1 MIYTIFALAHLIFFF
16 TIADMFN
23 AKKIEKIED
32 RRERSLATLNKV
44 QVLFRNILDSCKVTY
59 EVEGMENLTN
69 IPKEEGVMFV
79 GNHRSYFDVV
89 IGYTLVDRP
98 TGFIAKIEMQK
109 IKPMARWMDYAG
121 CLMIDRNDLRQSLK
135 VILTAI
141 KYVKAGIS
149 IYIYPEGTRS
159 HGETEEEMLPFK
171 EGSFKIAE
179 KTGCKI
185 VPISMI
191 HTREVLESHFPFI
204 HPQHVKVKIGK
215 PILMS
220 ELTEEQKSHI
230 GSYTRDKVIEGIK
243 ELKAKEA

>member
-1 MIYTIFALAHLIFFF
+1 
-16 TIADMFN
+16 
-23 AKKIEKIED
+23 
-32 RRERSLATLNKV
+32 
-44 QVLFRNILDSCKVTY
+44 
-59 EVEGMENLTN
+59 
-69 IPKEEGVMFV
+69 MFV

-159 HGETEEEMLPFK
+159 KGETEEEMLPFK

-204 HPQHVKVKIGK
+204 HPQHVKVKIGE
-215 PILMS
+215 PIIMS
-220 ELTEEQKSHI
+220 ELTEEQKNHI

>member
-1 MIYTIFALAHLIFFF
+1 MLRAIHAILHLLHFF
-16 TIADMFN
+16 TITDFLHRKEM
-23 AKKIEKIED
+23 ESIED
-32 RRERSLATLNKV
+32 RRKRSGKTLEMV
-44 QVLFRNILDSCKVTY
+44 QDLFRRILKSSGVTY
-59 EVEGMENLTN
+59 DVEGMENLTN

-159 HGETEEEMLPFK
+159 QSETEEEMLPFK

-204 HPQHVKVKIGK
+204 HPQHVKVKIGE
-215 PILMS
+215 PIIMS
-220 ELTEEQKSHI
+220 ELTEEQKNHI